1 MIKSEYDLQNLTEAV
16 FYFRKD
22 VKSNYEYFIY
32 SMPILF
38 AEMGGYIGLLLGF
51 SLFDILI
58 LGNDLIIDRF
68 FKDQRVGA
76 EHENGVTSIK
86 VSQAS
91 VGFDTGFSKGSGV
104 ADIH

>member
-1 MIKSEYDLQNLTEAV
+1 MQNLTEAV

-58 LGNDLIIDRF
+58 LGNDLMIDRF
-68 FKDQRVGA
+68 YKDNA
-76 EHENGVTSIK
+76 EHENRVTPIK